1 MFEDDRIDRQTMIEA
16 QAQAQPEAGP
26 FGQTSSLPLS
36 VEDQV
41 IVARLSVAAGGSGMP
56 VTESFMQ
63 IELHEL

>member
-1 MFEDDRIDRQTMIEA
+1 MIEA